1 MENLVQFKEKLVSFS
16 LDELYQEKEKCER
29 ALANMVCDGELIDK
43 LIFIESVISER
54 ECGKQNG

>member
-29 ALANMVCDGELIDK
+29 ALANMMFDEELIVK
-43 LIFIESVISER
+43 LTFIESVINER
-54 ECGKQNG
+54 ECEHNG